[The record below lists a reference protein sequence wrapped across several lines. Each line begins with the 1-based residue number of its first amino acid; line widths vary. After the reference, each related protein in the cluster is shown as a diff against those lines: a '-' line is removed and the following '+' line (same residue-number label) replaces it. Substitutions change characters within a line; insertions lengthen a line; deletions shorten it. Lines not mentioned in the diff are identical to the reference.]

1 MSRVLVVGDLVT
13 DVVVTLP
20 GPVNAGSDTEA
31 RVQLRGGGAGA
42 NTACW
47 LAECGVDAALVARVG
62 GDELGRARNLELLG
76 AGVDALV
83 AIDHNARTGTIVVLV
98 GPDGERTMLTDR
110 GASARLAPGDVECHR
125 YEAGGHLHLSG
136 YPLLDRSS
144 HAAGR
149 HALDLA
155 WAAGMT
161 VSVDA
166 SSAAPLRRAGAAA
179 FLSWTRGT
187 DLLLANAEEA
197 AVLTGS
203 SDPAT
208 AAAAL
213 ASEYAVAVVKVGAAG
228 AIWAG
233 GGRVVHCAAR
243 PATVVDTTGAGDAFA
258 AGLLAEW
265 LTRGATPDT
274 TLSAGVELAARA
286 VAIAGGRP
294 TGR

>member
-1 MSRVLVVGDLVT
+1 MTRVLVVGDLVT

-20 GPVNAGSDTEA
+20 GPVNPGSDTEA
-31 RVQLRGGGAGA
+31 GVQLRGGGAGA

-62 GDELGRARNLELLG
+62 GDEIGRARNLELLG
-76 AGVDALV
+76 AGVDAVV
-83 AIDHNARTGTIVVLV
+83 AIDHDARTGTIVVLV

-110 GASARLAPGDVECHR
+110 GASALLSPRDVECRR
-125 YEAGGHLHLSG
+125 YEPGGHLHLSG
-136 YPLLDRSS
+136 YTLFDYSS

-155 WAAGMT
+155 WAAGMS

-179 FLSWTRGT
+179 FVSWTRGA
-187 DLLLANAEEA
+187 DMLLANAEEA
-197 AVLTGS
+197 EILTGHAE
-203 SDPAT
+203 PAA

-213 ASEYAVAVVKVGAAG
+213 ATEYPIAVVKAGAAG

-233 GGRVVHCAAR
+233 AGRVVHCPAR
-243 PATVVDTTGAGDAFA
+243 PAAVV
-258 AGLLAEW
+258 
-265 LTRGATPDT
+265 
-274 TLSAGVELAARA
+274 
-286 VAIAGGRP
+286 
-294 TGR
+294 